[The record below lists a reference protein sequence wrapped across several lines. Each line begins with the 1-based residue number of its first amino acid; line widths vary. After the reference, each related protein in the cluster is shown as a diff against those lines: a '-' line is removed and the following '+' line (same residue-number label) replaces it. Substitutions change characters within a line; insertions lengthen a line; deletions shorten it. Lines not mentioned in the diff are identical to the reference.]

1 MAVGSQETRRRAAKG
16 LSRSGQAVLAVL
28 LLGACVSEPRHTFL
42 PLADS
47 PYAAVM
53 PECDPNPEIV
63 ANVTSSS
70 FALIN
75 PEVRWNLTRGYGVDS
90 ITSTR
95 QTCPSFGVV
104 IEEFQST
111 NLAKQYLDGHR
122 EAIGFAEYEDVRA
135 LDWPAN
141 WNYAVS
147 VDPWNY
153 AEDGTVTVA
162 DYAIVQV
169 VVQVGK
175 VTLEYSTY
183 IAHDFSQIQ
192 KEVFVSGL
200 GAFHDKARE
209 LVQHLELSRP

>member
-1 MAVGSQETRRRAAKG
+1 MNTHIV
-16 LSRSGQAVLAVL
+16 AVLAVL

-104 IEEFQST
+104 IEEFEST
-111 NLAKQYLDGHR
+111 EIAKQYLDGRR
-122 EAIGFAEYEDVRA
+122 EAIGFAEYEDVVRA

-141 WNYAVS
+141 WNYVVS

-153 AEDGTVTVA
+153 AEDGSVTVA
-162 DYAIVQV
+162 EFAVVEI
-169 VVQVGK
+169 VVQIGK
-175 VTLEYSTY
+175 VALEYSEY
-183 IAHDFSQIQ
+183 IAHDIFQVQ
-192 KEVFVSGL
+192 KETFVSGL
-200 GAFHDKARE
+200 ESFHDKADEVVRHFE
-209 LVQHLELSRP
+209 SLS

>member
-1 MAVGSQETRRRAAKG
+1 MNTRIIG
-16 LSRSGQAVLAVL
+16 VLAVL

-104 IEEFQST
+104 IEEFEST
-111 NLAKQYLDGHR
+111 EIAKQYLDGRR
-122 EAIGFAEYEDVRA
+122 EAIGFAEYEDVVRA

-141 WNYAVS
+141 WNYVVS

-153 AEDGTVTVA
+153 AEDGSVTVA
-162 DYAIVQV
+162 EFAVVEI
-169 VVQVGK
+169 VVQIGK
-175 VTLEYSTY
+175 VALEYSEY
-183 IAHDFSQIQ
+183 IAHDIFQVQ
-192 KEVFVSGL
+192 KETFVSGL
-200 GAFHDKARE
+200 KSFHDKADEVVRHFE
-209 LVQHLELSRP
+209 SLS